1 MNDFMKKAFKVYDK
15 EWALVTAGNME
26 NFNTMTISWGGLGT
40 IWNKPVATVYVKPI
54 RHTHSF
60 LDSNEYFTVSFFD
73 EKYKKDLGVLGT
85 LSGRDG
91 DKVAKTSL
99 TPVALERGVGFAQSE
114 LTFVCRKVF
123 SQQFD
128 INCVPEKWRE
138 GVYSRYEPHYMYIG
152 YIEDAFGEV

>member
-40 IWNKPVATVYVKPI
+40 LWNKPVATVYVKPI

-99 TPVALERGVGFAQSE
+99 TPVSVGNSISFKEAKITLLCKKIYRQDLITDTMPQE
-114 LTFVCRKVF
+114 AIDKYYI
-123 SQQFD
+123 D
-128 INCVPEKWRE
+128 EA
-138 GVYSRYEPHYMYIG
+138 PHTMFI
-152 YIEDAFGEV
+152 GEVIDIIE

>member
-1 MNDFMKKAFKVYDK
+1 MNDFMKKAFRVYDK
-15 EWALVTAGNME
+15 EWALVTAGTMG

-40 IWNKPVATVYVKPI
+40 LWNKPVATVYVKPI

-99 TPVALERGVGFAQSE
+99 TPVSVGNSISFKEAKITLLCKKIYRQDLITDTMPQE
-114 LTFVCRKVF
+114 AIDKYYI
-123 SQQFD
+123 D
-128 INCVPEKWRE
+128 EA
-138 GVYSRYEPHYMYIG
+138 PHTMFI
-152 YIEDAFGEV
+152 GEVIDIIE